1 MLSRSEAITRRSN
14 THSFMNQS
22 ITIRTNA
29 NRVLLGAL
37 SVLTFGILATANSVQ
52 GQGCDL
58 YPIALSAQ
66 SLANVQEGATIRD
79 IFNGTQPGNF
89 GWLSW
94 AGSPDEPV
102 LVRSLSVPGDS
113 STYVNPDDAND
124 HVVGVGDW
132 VTGKPG
138 VSNSIGVRD
147 ALDELEDYEIV
158 VPVWDQVRA
167 AGSNAAYH
175 VSAFA
180 RVRILGYRLPGQNRI
195 SAVFIGYV
203 SCGETPPV

>member
-1 MLSRSEAITRRSN
+1 MKRVTI
-14 THSFMNQS
+14 
-22 ITIRTNA
+22 IRTNK
-29 NRVLLGAL
+29 NRALTLALAAAALGLLAVA
-37 SVLTFGILATANSVQ
+37 SPVR

-66 SLANVQEGATIRD
+66 TLANVPDGTVIHD

-94 AGSPDEPV
+94 AGSPDEPT

-113 STYVNPDDAND
+113 GTYVNPDNAVD
-124 HVVGVGDW
+124 HVVNVGDW

-138 VSNSIGVRD
+138 VSNSSAVRD
-147 ALDELEDYEIV
+147 ALDELEDYEV
-158 VPVWDQVRA
+158 TVPVWDQTRA
-167 AGSNAAYH
+167 QGSNAAYR

-180 RVRILGYRLPGQNRI
+180 RVRIIGYRLPGQNRI
-195 SAVFIGYV
+195 SALFIGYV
-203 SCGETPPV
+203 NCDEAPPT